1 MSTYDKGSKPSGTGE
16 YRQVPKDR
24 EIDSGLFT
32 AACIVMTLGFPW
44 VAFALAIWGVPGM
57 WETTFLDGNH
67 TPIAGAPSVNWGMG
81 FLAILLTGFALY
93 PWCYSTLFFT
103 WAIRGKPNEARAAEQ
118 IGGIH
123 LTHLGLIFFWLL
135 FVGPGVYAWWWGMFG
150 LGAEIGGWIWAL
162 FIPALILTGI
172 SIQGVFWGLFLIFYG
187 TEGARNPSTS
197 VAVTQPLTV
206 VQINCGGG
214 LSSEIWDNKDLSGEP
229 KVSGVDPNIEINW
242 GGGGPPGVGVD
253 QFSIRWSGF
262 LLPRETGSYTL
273 ETSNDDG
280 VRLWRDGQLLIDE
293 WYDQVG
299 KHQATAELEA
309 GAIYDFRMEYY
320 ENGGHAK
327 AKLRWTK
334 PDGTY
339 EIVPCSVFSPTKP
352 DMPST
357 VVLQAVKSGEVLTNR
372 LNWWED

>member
-1 MSTYDKGSKPSGTGE
+1 M
-16 YRQVPKDR
+16 
-24 EIDSGLFT
+24 
-32 AACIVMTLGFPW
+32 
-44 VAFALAIWGVPGM
+44 
-57 WETTFLDGNH
+57 
-67 TPIAGAPSVNWGMG
+67 
-81 FLAILLTGFALY
+81 
-93 PWCYSTLFFT
+93 
-103 WAIRGKPNEARAAEQ
+103 
-118 IGGIH
+118 
-123 LTHLGLIFFWLL
+123 
-135 FVGPGVYAWWWGMFG
+135 
-150 LGAEIGGWIWAL
+150 
-162 FIPALILTGI
+162 
-172 SIQGVFWGLFLIFYG
+172 
-187 TEGARNPSTS
+187 
-197 VAVTQPLTV
+197 

-214 LSSEIWDNKDLSGEP
+214 LFSEIWDNKDLSGEP

-280 VRLWRDGQLLIDE
+280 VRLWLDGQLLIDE

-320 ENGGHAK
+320 ENGGQAK

-352 DMPST
+352 DTPST
-357 VVLQAVKSGEVLTNR
+357 VVLQAVKSGEILTDR
-372 LNWWED
+372 LNWWD